1 MSFHEKPYN
10 DDSIE
15 DDHEDGIDDGAN
27 ERSNIRASFN
37 WADMVTTKGRTSPG
51 KRPGNL
57 INTKE
62 VSACVKI
69 INLHPKHQ
77 KGR

>member
-37 WADMVTTKGRTSPG
+37 WAEMVTTKGRTSPG
-51 KRPGNL
+51 K
-57 INTKE
+57 
-62 VSACVKI
+62 
-69 INLHPKHQ
+69 HPVT
-77 KGR
+77 